1 MKVPALAARV
11 RDETAR
17 IRQAPVWD
25 QALLLDR
32 VDRVARVLRTAAET
46 TGRTAA
52 DVARFLSWRS
62 TVEQVIRGSG
72 HISFMDLTFLPLETG
87 SMVAAGMAAVTIDA
101 TRAWRLISDALLRF
115 FGEHLGGAEPL
126 LIPGQAPEVVS
137 GPPHKLVR
145 ESNRA

>member
-1 MKVPALAARV
+1 MVDIDRLVTFVAAEIATGHWDGLTYRNNNTYLYAHPTDGRFIFLPWGADQALGLGRRGMWGAQYPQSHLVQQLLAVPALAARV

-72 HISFMDLTFLPLETG
+72 
-87 SMVAAGMAAVTIDA
+87 
-101 TRAWRLISDALLRF
+101 
-115 FGEHLGGAEPL
+115 
-126 LIPGQAPEVVS
+126 Q
-137 GPPHKLVR
+137 
-145 ESNRA
+145 